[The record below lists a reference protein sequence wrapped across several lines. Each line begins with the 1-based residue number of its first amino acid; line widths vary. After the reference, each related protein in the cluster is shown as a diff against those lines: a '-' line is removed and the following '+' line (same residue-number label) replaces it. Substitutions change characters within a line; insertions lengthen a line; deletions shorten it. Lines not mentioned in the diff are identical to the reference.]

1 MKTRIRALAI
11 LATLAFLPTALT
23 LASAVPANADAYT
36 APTHLVPT
44 SQAGLNVVESF
55 SSTGEGASFLLS
67 LENTDKF
74 GGMPNEFVCRGVTTE
89 GPCSFSGEYHPFSRL
104 LMPPCD
110 AAIKTNCIESLAV
123 YKNGETPEAATL
135 IREIEGDRIAADPA
149 HGLPAGGGKSLWS
162 SKTLHSGGT
171 GEYMAFVAMGLGFNN
186 GKFVIDNFDANIQP
200 TKTSQPGYPGLHY
213 QQRILDNGRVAA
225 GGSGGGMDC
234 VWADTSGC
242 GRLQNFAPDTKV
254 KLQLRI
260 SKKVGGWF
268 KGRMKAPD
276 VQVTSIDNESQL
288 LTIDAQTV
296 TVPMFFATFPKTG
309 NSEAVQSWISKYLTS
324 GYTGGALNTRSDQPM
339 AFDAMTAL
347 KEPAKDTAY
356 GYNTLWSVGTLQG
369 MSGNPCLTDTSKVL
383 GIVTTNSMVYQ
394 GSSPTYEQGM
404 LNYKVAGMHF
414 MPDGKTEVEG
424 TYDLVMRSDTARC
437 LYGFSKAPISATISV
452 TSATGEAKTAVTVV
466 KETTDG
472 WLQLAAY
479 GFTFS
484 SPTIKVK
491 VTQAQTQAPTSTKKT
506 TITCVSSK
514 NKKLIKKVTAAA
526 PKCPSGY
533 KKK

>member
-1 MKTRIRALAI
+1 MKARIRAIAI
-11 LATLAFLPTALT
+11 LATMAFLPAALT
-23 LASAVPANADAYT
+23 LNSADSANAEAYS
-36 APTHLVPT
+36 APTHLVPQ

-55 SSTGEGASFLLS
+55 ANNGEGASFLMAS
-67 LENTDKF
+67 QNTDKF
-74 GGMPNEFVCRGVTTE
+74 GGMPNEFLCKGVTAE
-89 GPCSFSGEYHPFSRL
+89 GPCSFSGEYHVFSRL

-110 AAIKTNCIESLAV
+110 ATIKTNCIDGLSI
-123 YKNGETPEAATL
+123 YKAGETPEAAKL

-149 HGLPAGGGKSLWS
+149 HSLPAGGGKSLWS
-162 SKTLHSGGT
+162 SKTVHAGGT
-171 GEYMAFVAMGLGFNN
+171 GEYMAFASMGMGFSN
-186 GKFVIDNFDANIQP
+186 GKFVIQNFDANIQP
-200 TKTSQPGYPGLHY
+200 TTTIQPGFPGMSY
-213 QQRILDNGRVAA
+213 QQRTLENGRVSV
-225 GGSGGGMDC
+225 GGNDFGSYMGC
-234 VWADTSGC
+234 VWFDTSGC
-242 GRLQNFAPDTKV
+242 GRLQDFAPETKV
-254 KLQLRI
+254 KLSIRI
-260 SKKVGGWF
+260 SKNVGGWF

-276 VQVTSIDNESQL
+276 VQVASIDDQNQL
-288 LTIDAQTV
+288 ITIDAQTV
-296 TVPMFFATFPKTG
+296 TVPMFFATFEKTG
-309 NSEAVQSWISKYLTS
+309 NSDVVQGWISKYLTS
-324 GYTGGALNTRSDQPM
+324 GYTGGAINTRSDEVM

-347 KEPAKDTAY
+347 KEPAKDKSF
-356 GYNTLWSVGTLQG
+356 GVNSIWSVGTLQG
-369 MSGNPCLTDTSKVL
+369 AGGNSCLGDTSKVL

-394 GSSPTYEQGM
+394 GSSPAYEDGM

-424 TYDLVMRSDTARC
+424 TYDLVMRSETARC

-466 KETTDG
+466 RETPDG

-491 VTQAQTQAPTSTKKT
+491 LTQAKAPASTKKT
-506 TITCVSSK
+506 TITCVSAK
-514 NKKLIKKVTAAA
+514 NKKLIKKVTAVA

>member
-1 MKTRIRALAI
+1 MKTRIRAIAI
-11 LATLAFLPTALT
+11 LATMAFLPTALT
-23 LASAVPANADAYT
+23 LASAIPANADAYT
-36 APTHLVPT
+36 APTQIVPQD
-44 SQAGLNVVESF
+44 QAGLNVVESF
-55 SSTGEGASFLLS
+55 SSTGEGASFLIAHQDS
-67 LENTDKF
+67 DKF
-74 GGMPNEFVCRGVTTE
+74 GGMPNEYVCSGITVE
-89 GPCSFSGEYHPFSRL
+89 GPCSFSAGYRPFSRL

-110 AAIKTNCIESLAV
+110 ATVKTNCIDGLSIF
-123 YKNGETPEAATL
+123 KTGETPEAAKF
-135 IREIEGDRIAADPA
+135 IREIQGDRIAADPA
-149 HGLPAGGGKSLWS
+149 HNLPAGGGKSLWS
-162 SKTLHSGGT
+162 SSTLHAGGT
-171 GEYMAFVAMGLGFNN
+171 GEYMAFVSMGLSFYG
-186 GKFVIDNFDANIQP
+186 GKFSVQDFDANIQP
-200 TKTSQPGYPGLHY
+200 TTTSQPGGPGVHY
-213 QQRILDNGRVAA
+213 TQRTLDNGRTSV
-225 GGSGGGMDC
+225 GGSSGPQEC
-234 VWADTSGC
+234 VWFDPSGC
-242 GRLQNFAPDTKV
+242 GKLQDFAPDTQV
-254 KLQLRI
+254 KMSIRI
-260 SKKVGGWF
+260 SKNVGGWF
-268 KGRMKAPD
+268 KGRMKAPN
-276 VQVTSIDNESQL
+276 VQVTSIDSENQL
-288 LTIDAQTV
+288 LSIDAQTV
-296 TVPMFFATFPKTG
+296 TVPMFFAKFAKTG
-309 NSEAVQSWISKYLTS
+309 NSDAVQGWISKYLNQ
-324 GYTGGALNTRSDQPM
+324 GYVGGAINSRSDQQL

-356 GYNTLWSVGTLQG
+356 GYNTLWSVGTLPG
-369 MSGNPCLTDTSKVL
+369 MAGNGCLADTSKVL